1 MREKWSEKKTQINN
15 HECLLYQ
22 TPTKLQ
28 RNEREEKNHECIG
41 IEYSNGNFS
50 TAQSSRVESKCQA
63 NQQCQTDATKHM
75 HPNQAKHII

>member
-1 MREKWSEKKTQINN
+1 MVLKVDQTAAVYATETKLVYWMREKWSEKKTQINN

-41 IEYSNGNFS
+41 IEY
-50 TAQSSRVESKCQA
+50 
-63 NQQCQTDATKHM
+63 
-75 HPNQAKHII
+75 